1 MLYILSNS
9 PLHCNFIILLDI
21 LNKNDDLILIQD
33 GILAGLSNS
42 FFHKKIKQ
50 IKSQKKI
57 SIFAIHDDITA
68 RGLLNNFSKEI
79 IIIDYNKFVSLTIK
93 HKQQILWS

>member
-9 PLHCNFIILLDI
+9 PLCCNFVLLLDI

-33 GILAGLSNS
+33 GVLAGLSNS
-42 FFHKKIKQ
+42 IFYKKIRHMKYQKQ
-50 IKSQKKI
+50 L
-57 SIFAIHDDITA
+57 SIFAIQNDIVT

-79 IIIDYNKFVSLTIK
+79 IIIDYKQFVDLTVK